1 MQLNN
6 PVIVVGIF
14 FLVVFFVALVLGL
27 IMQRRRAVS
36 DASDGS
42 APGWVGSMRESPTS
56 AGERIASPISE
67 VIEEMVQQRMAGDPS
82 LQGLKI
88 DFGTS
93 ADGALEIWIDAE
105 RYSNVDDI
113 RDSRIRTLIQEAVA
127 AYNEG
132 NA

>member
-27 IMQRRRAVS
+27 IMQRRRAVR

-42 APGWVGSMRESPTS
+42 APGWVGSMRESPAS
-56 AGERIASPISE
+56 VGERIASPISE

>member
-42 APGWVGSMRESPTS
+42 APGWVGSMRESPAS